1 MYSSRSLLHISLMLT
16 SLPALPSGQRALAGL
31 FQSFGVRASG
41 FSIVSLPTLAPAC
54 RFLYIIMMYI
64 SAYPIAMVVRGT
76 NVYEERSLGVY
87 ADRAEQ
93 AAAPEPAEGEVF
105 SKYLG
110 WHVRQQ
116 LAFDIWWL
124 ALALLLID
132 IIEVRRGWVASDR
145 SMTPS
150 TQRGGLTD
158 DANFGWFNQF
168 TILFE
173 VVSAY
178 AGVGLSLGIP
188 TQNYAFSGAL
198 KTGSKLIII
207 LVMLRGRHRDLP
219 MSIDRASGLYYLC

>member
-1 MYSSRSLLHISLMLT
+1 MGVVQLAHSSGSLTLHRCFLYLFPSHQTWFLTAVFFFLTTIEWSGFIVLDIGLPVTECASPFPLRASFLILMPLI
-16 SLPALPSGQRALAGL
+16 ALPSGQRALAGL

-41 FSIVSLPTLAPAC
+41 FSIVSLESLAPAC

-93 AAAPEPAEGEVF
+93 AAAPEPQEGEVF

-132 IIEVRRGWVASDR
+132 IIEVCHCFRIAPVC
-145 SMTPS
+145 
-150 TQRGGLTD
+150 GG
-158 DANFGWFNQF
+158 
-168 TILFE
+168 
-173 VVSAY
+173 
-178 AGVGLSLGIP
+178 
-188 TQNYAFSGAL
+188 
-198 KTGSKLIII
+198 
-207 LVMLRGRHRDLP
+207 
-219 MSIDRASGLYYLC
+219 